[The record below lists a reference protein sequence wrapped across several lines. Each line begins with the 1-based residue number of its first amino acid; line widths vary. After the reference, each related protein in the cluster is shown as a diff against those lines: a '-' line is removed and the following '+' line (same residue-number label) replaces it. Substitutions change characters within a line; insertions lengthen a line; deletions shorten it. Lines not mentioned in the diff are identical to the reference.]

1 MPRARKER
9 TWIGRVVASV
19 FAKGFAT
26 VAVVLTFV
34 VALVV
39 GVFLHLDT
47 AVVKR
52 LVATQATAILGG
64 IFEGRIVVE
73 RVGNLGVSGLGGVRG
88 RVLDPEGKEVLFV
101 DGVRVRIRTRDL
113 VRSLFA
119 HGDVVVPVD
128 VASIDHVA
136 VSLDADPAG
145 QLALVRAFAPRH
157 PSPPS
162 PSPTRSGVRVDA
174 PAVRLNH
181 AWVYGKPGDAPLVD
195 VELHDLRLGV
205 HYDDDAT
212 RATLEGVEVLA
223 RALPAH
229 VDPRGTLRGRFSMPS
244 ESGRAYGASADFDGV
259 VARVPTRLHASLDGE
274 HVEALVD
281 MSDPSAAGVRALV
294 PGLELRDDVTVH
306 VEARGDLP
314 AMTAKARVTAGRATL
329 DLDASAT
336 VAGRR
341 SAHATVR
348 VRSVD
353 LHAVRSSLPAS
364 NLGLDLVA
372 DVALPDEGPP
382 SGTVTVD
389 TLPGTLAGRAAPPLK
404 VRAEFTGANAR
415 LHANVQD
422 ARMPTSLD
430 VTTTPTSNGFVAAV
444 NLASRVPELAEVAS
458 LAGLQ
463 AAGSAKIDAS
473 GTVRM
478 PQGALDVT
486 ARVDGTGVAY
496 DTTVVDEVHARVRVT
511 GTLER
516 PIAAVATTT
525 SGIWVGKMRV
535 PSLDVAG
542 EVSVTPGGARVRDV
556 VVSFVR
562 RDVPG
567 SLRASQ
573 VEVEGSRIR
582 VKGAELTGLGEVA
595 RVDFSRDDREIA
607 AAVDAPSIDLSRVAK
622 IADLHEL
629 HGGTLGVRGAFV
641 LRERAA
647 EGEVHARLEGL
658 AVGNLRGGRAT
669 IDATIDGPR
678 IGLDLDAS
686 LEQVGNL
693 SLSAKRLV
701 LGGNPAKVASWEAAY
716 GSTRIDGSLD
726 LRKFASLLPA
736 DTLPVDAAGRVT
748 IAGTI
753 ARDDATSPPEAR
765 VHVETSGLVVVAR
778 GASEATKTGLHVKDV
793 APFRFDG
800 VDIGTDVRVDGTT
813 GNSEFALRLT
823 DAAGLLLAL
832 DAKALLPYREFFVS
846 PASAIAKL
854 ETAPLAV
861 KLIIPKRPLARMP
874 SWVGTRA
881 YGGTVEAD
889 FEANGTIL
897 EPRAE
902 FTLRAR
908 EIRATSTRRAV
919 PVDADVT
926 ASYDG
931 ATANVGVEMRERDKR
946 WLALT
951 SRIDAKV
958 RDWIEHPDATDRAWR
973 AGARVTIDG
982 FELDNVGALIGQRL
996 RGTVR
1001 GTVTLE
1007 DLHEDAKLHGR
1018 LDLERLA
1025 VGRALYP
1032 RGVVSVDAEAGRLQ
1046 ASARVDQTDGF
1057 LEAGVAS
1064 GVRWGKELVPSLD
1077 DTQPVEAHLAA
1088 KAFRAAAILPFV
1100 RNVFNELDGRID
1112 ADAKFALDPRS
1123 QATKMSGQIRF
1134 QEGVLQMAM
1143 FGDELRDANAT
1154 VTLRPDGT
1162 IAIDDVRASSAQ
1174 GKITADGVVVTK
1186 GLDFE
1191 RATGNVHIAEKEALD
1206 FILEGQPLGQVFGSS
1221 HVEVRKDA
1229 AAKKLSVAVD
1239 VPELQLKLPQALKVG
1254 VQDLSRDPR
1263 IRVGT
1268 FTDASTFVKLK
1279 LDKGDEEEVNVD
1291 ETVTQIDVTLGSIVV
1306 RRGSQIKVQF
1316 TGKPRVVIANGKTEM
1331 SGQVELRSG
1340 TVDLQ
1345 GKVFKVESGTITFQP
1360 EDLSNPIVVATASW
1374 DPGDGTRVFA
1384 DFVGP
1389 VKHGKLTLRSEPSM
1403 PPNEILALVMFGS
1416 SSGMNRSNSGSAG
1429 GAAIGAGGG
1438 LATQGLTEA
1447 LDDLAGIQATARI
1460 DTSQANNPRPEIE
1473 VQVSPTVSVQVAH
1486 VLGNPPITDPDLNL
1500 ATVDWRFRRNWSL
1513 ETTIG
1518 DRGKAMIDAVWQKR
1532 Y

>member
-1 MPRARKER
+1 M
-9 TWIGRVVASV
+9 
-19 FAKGFAT
+19 
-26 VAVVLTFV
+26 AVMFTFV

-39 GVFLHLDT
+39 GVFVHLDA

-52 LVATQATAILGG
+52 LVAAQATAILGG

-73 RVGNLGVSGLGGVRG
+73 RVGNLGLSGLGGVRG
-88 RVLDPEGKEVLFV
+88 RVLDPRGNEVLFV
-101 DGVRVRIRTRDL
+101 DGVRVRIRTKDL
-113 VRSLFA
+113 VRSLLA
-119 HGDVVVPVD
+119 GGDVVVPVEE
-128 VASIDHVA
+128 ASIDHVA

-145 QLALVRAFAPRH
+145 HLALVSAFAPRH

-162 PSPTRSGVRVDA
+162 PTPTRSGVRVDA
-174 PAVRLNH
+174 PSIRLNH
-181 AWVYGKPGDAPLVD
+181 AWVYGKPSTELLVD
-195 VELHDLRLGV
+195 AELHELRLGV

-212 RATLEGVEVLA
+212 RAVLEGVEVVT

-229 VDPRGTLRGRFSMPS
+229 VDPRGTLRARFSMPS
-244 ESGRAYGASADFDGV
+244 DSGRPYGASADFDGV
-259 VARVPTRLHASLDGE
+259 VARVATRLHASLDGE

-281 MSDPSAAGVRALV
+281 MNDPSAAGVRSLV
-294 PGLELRDDVTVH
+294 PGLELREDVAAH

-314 AMTAKARVTAGRATL
+314 SMTAKARVTAGRATL

-341 SAHATVR
+341 SVHAAVC

-353 LHAVRSSLPAS
+353 LHAVLPSLPAS
-364 NLGLDLVA
+364 ALGLDLVA
-372 DVALPDEGPP
+372 DVALPDDGPP
-382 SGTVTVD
+382 TGTIAVD
-389 TLPGTLAGRAAPPLK
+389 TLPGTIASRPAPPLA

-415 LHANVQD
+415 LRANVQD

-444 NLASRVPELAEVAS
+444 NVASKVPELAEVAA
-458 LAGLQ
+458 LAGVR

-478 PQGALDVT
+478 PGGALDLA
-486 ARVDGTGVAY
+486 ARVDGSGIAY
-496 DTTVVDEVHARVRVT
+496 DTVVVDEVHARVRVT
-511 GTLER
+511 GTLDR
-516 PIAAVATTT
+516 PSASVATTT

-542 EVSVTPGGARVRDV
+542 EVSLAPGGARVRDV
-556 VVSFVR
+556 VVSLVR
-562 RDVPG
+562 REVPA
-567 SLRASQ
+567 SLRAAQ

-582 VKGAELTGLGEVA
+582 VKGAEIAGLGEVA
-595 RVDFSRDDREIA
+595 RIDFSRDANEIA
-607 AAVDAPSIDLSRVAK
+607 ASVDAPSIDLSRVGRL
-622 IADLHEL
+622 ADVHEL
-629 HGGTLGVRGAFV
+629 HGGTLGLRGDVV
-641 LRERAA
+641 LRAREAK
-647 EGEVHARLEGL
+647 GDVHARLEGL
-658 AVGNLRGGRAT
+658 AVGNLRGGHAT
-669 IDATIDGPR
+669 VDATIDGPR
-678 IGLDLDAS
+678 IGLDLDVS

-693 SLSAKRLV
+693 SLHAKRLV
-701 LGGNPAKVASWEAAY
+701 VGGNPAQMKSWEAAY
-716 GSTRIDGSLD
+716 GSTRIDGSVD
-726 LRKFASLLPA
+726 LRKLAALLPA
-736 DTLPVDAAGRVT
+736 DVLPIDAAGRVT

-753 ARDDATSPPEAR
+753 ARDDATAPPEAR
-765 VHVETSGLVVVAR
+765 IHVETSGLVVVAR
-778 GASEATKTGLHVKDV
+778 GASQATKTGLRVTDV

-823 DAAGLLLAL
+823 DATGLLLAL
-832 DAKALLPYREFFVS
+832 DVKALLPFREFFES
-846 PASAIAKL
+846 PAAAIAKL
-854 ETAPLAV
+854 EVAPLAV
-861 KLIIPKRPLARMP
+861 RLVVPQRPLARMP

-897 EPRAE
+897 DPHAE

-908 EIRATSTRRAV
+908 GLRETSVRRAV
-919 PVDADVT
+919 PIDADVT

-931 ATANVGVEMRERDKR
+931 ATANLGVEMRDRDKR
-946 WLALT
+946 WFALT
-951 SRIDAKV
+951 SRVDAKL
-958 RDWIEHPDATDRAWR
+958 RDWIERPDATDRTWR
-973 AGARVTIDG
+973 AGAQATIDG
-982 FELDNVGALIGQRL
+982 FELANVGALLGQRL

-1001 GTVTLE
+1001 GTVVL
-1007 DLHEDAKLHGR
+1007 DGLHDDAKLHGR

-1032 RGVVSVDAEAGRLQ
+1032 RGAVSVDAEAGRFQ

-1057 LEAGVAS
+1057 LEAGVTS
-1064 GVRWGKELVPSLD
+1064 GMLWGKELVPSLD
-1077 DTQPVEAHLAA
+1077 AAQPVDAHIEA

-1100 RNVFNELDGRID
+1100 RSVFNELDGRID
-1112 ADAKFALDPRS
+1112 ADAKFSVDPQS
-1123 QATKMSGQIRF
+1123 QATKMGGQIRF
-1134 QEGVLQMAM
+1134 REGVLQVAS
-1143 FGDELRDANAT
+1143 FGDELRDAAAT

-1162 IAIDDVRASSAQ
+1162 IAIDDVHASSAQ

-1206 FILEGQPLGQVFGSS
+1206 FVLEGQPLGQVFGSS

-1229 AAKKLSVAVD
+1229 AAKKLSVVVD

-1254 VQDLSRDPR
+1254 VQDLSRDSR

-1279 LDKGDEEEVNVD
+1279 LDKGDEEEVKVD

-1306 RRGSQIKVQF
+1306 RRGNQIKVQF

-1416 SSGMNRSNSGSAG
+1416 ANGMNRSNSGSAG